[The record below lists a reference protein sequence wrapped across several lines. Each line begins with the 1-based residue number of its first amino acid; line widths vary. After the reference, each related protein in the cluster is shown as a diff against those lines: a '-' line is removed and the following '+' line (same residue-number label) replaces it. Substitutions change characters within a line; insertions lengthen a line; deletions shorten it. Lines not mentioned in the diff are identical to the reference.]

1 MSDKKPEGEEAK
13 HGDAKAEGHAEG
25 GGGGGGGIKAFL
37 PLIIMVVLMPV
48 LAFTTTQFLV
58 IPKVVAAR
66 GDAAPHGEEEAH
78 GEEADAHGEKK
89 DDGHG
94 AKKDDG
100 HGAKKDD
107 GHGAKKDDGHGAKKD
122 DGHGKDAKGGHGGG
136 GGGKK
141 KQTVPITK
149 VIVNVAGSSG
159 ARYLMTSF
167 TLAGSHGDFKT
178 MIEDNKDQLLDLA
191 NTALASKTINDL
203 EKPGS
208 RNQIRAELISIFNNA
223 LGGGV
228 VQEIYFTEFAVQ

>member
-13 HGDAKAEGHAEG
+13 HGDAKAAEGHAAG
-25 GGGGGGGIKAFL
+25 GGGGGGGIKALL
-37 PLIIMVVLMPV
+37 PLIIMVVLMPA
-48 LAFTTTQFLV
+48 LAFTTTQFLI
-58 IPKVVAAR
+58 IPKVIQAR
-66 GDAAPHGEEEAH
+66 GDAAPHEDEAAH
-78 GEEADAHGEKK
+78 GEEAGGHDEKADAHGEKK

-100 HGAKKDD
+100 KGAKKEE
-107 GHGAKKDDGHGAKKD
+107 GHGAKKEE
-122 DGHGKDAKGGHGGG
+122 GKDAKGGHGGG

-141 KQTVPITK
+141 KQSVPITK
-149 VIVNVAGSSG
+149 VIVNVAGSQG

-167 TLAGSHGDFKT
+167 TLAGTNPDFKT
-178 MIEDNKDQLLDLA
+178 AIEDNKDQLLDLA

-203 EKPGS
+203 EKPGA

-223 LGGGV
+223 LGGGM